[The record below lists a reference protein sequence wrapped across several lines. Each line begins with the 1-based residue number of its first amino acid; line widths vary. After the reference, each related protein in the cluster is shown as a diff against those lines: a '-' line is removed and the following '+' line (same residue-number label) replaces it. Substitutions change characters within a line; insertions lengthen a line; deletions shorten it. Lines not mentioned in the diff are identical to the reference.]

1 MNLFEIPFFNLV
13 RQQMKW
19 LEARQ
24 DTLAENIANADS
36 PDYQASDLQA
46 LDFDKMLKQQSGT
59 HDGAGGG
66 MTLTNV
72 HHLGGVGNGAGEFK
86 KIAAPDRE
94 TAPNGNSVMLE
105 DQMMKMGET
114 QMDHEAA
121 VGLYR
126 KAIDML
132 RIAVRGS

>member
-19 LEARQ
+19 LESRQ
-24 DTLAENIANADS
+24 DTIAENIANADT
-36 PDYQASDLQA
+36 PDYGAQDLQG
-46 LDFDKMLKQQSGT
+46 LNFEKLLKGEGTGGTGMKATNSHHLSGT
-59 HDGAGGG
+59 VSGADG
-66 MTLTNV
+66 
-72 HHLGGVGNGAGEFK
+72 FK
-86 KIAAPDRE
+86 NIAAPDRE
-94 TAPNGNSVMLE
+94 SSPNGNSVMLE

-126 KAIDML
+126 KAIDLL
-132 RIAVRGS
+132 RIAVRGG

>member
-36 PDYQASDLQA
+36 PDYQANDLQA
-46 LDFDKMLKQQSGT
+46 LDFDKMIKEQA
-59 HDGAGGG
+59 GAHGGGAGG

-72 HHLGGVGNGAGEFK
+72 HHLGGVSNGASDFK

-94 TAPNGNSVMLE
+94 TSPNGNSVMLE

-132 RIAVRGS
+132 RIAVRGA

>member
-19 LEARQ
+19 LETRQ
-24 DTLAENIANADS
+24 DTIAQNIANADTPS
-36 PDYQASDLQA
+36 YEALDVQP
-46 LDFDKMLKQQSGT
+46 LDFDKMLKQQDGGATSSGGT
-59 HDGAGGG
+59 MKLTNAHHLSGVGQVDGA
-66 MTLTNV
+66 
-72 HHLGGVGNGAGEFK
+72 FK
-86 KIAAPDRE
+86 EVTSPDRE
-94 TAPNGNSVMLE
+94 ASPNGNSVMLE

-126 KAIDML
+126 KAVEML
-132 RIAVRGS
+132 RIAVGRA